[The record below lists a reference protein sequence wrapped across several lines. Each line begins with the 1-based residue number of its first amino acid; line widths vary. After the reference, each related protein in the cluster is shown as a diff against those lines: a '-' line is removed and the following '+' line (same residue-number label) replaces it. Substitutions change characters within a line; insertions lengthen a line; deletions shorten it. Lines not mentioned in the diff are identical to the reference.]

1 MDDRERILKSF
12 REALEREQQ
21 IAQGKATL
29 LAPHIALAKCW
40 HWIHNRGATGSAE
53 TLQAVLLNLA
63 SEGAKALPN
72 IRALDGDRR
81 IWVASLIIGINE
93 LSKDELLRA
102 AGREE
107 EA

>member
-1 MDDRERILKSF
+1 ML
-12 REALEREQQ
+12 ALDSQPGCHHRQC
-21 IAQGKATL
+21 GD
-29 LAPHIALAKCW
+29 LAG
-40 HWIHNRGATGSAE
+40 R
-53 TLQAVLLNLA
+53 VLNLA

-102 AGREE
+102 AGREK